1 LSIIGVTGCLTAT
14 DNILRLEETESMG
27 SVLDVAE
34 IIKQINGNKE
44 LMAQIAKADP
54 KQGVELL
61 KKANIDVSEDDIKK
75 VQAAVADGKLDLGDL
90 KNLAGGLFKK

>member
-1 LSIIGVTGCLTAT
+1 MADI
-14 DNILRLEETESMG
+14 
-27 SVLDVAE
+27 AE
-34 IIKQINGNKE
+34 IIKKVSENKE

-54 KQGVELL
+54 AQAKDFL

-75 VQAAVADGKLDLGDL
+75 VQAAVSDGKLDLGDL

>member
-1 LSIIGVTGCLTAT
+1 M
-14 DNILRLEETESMG
+14 EEKEMG
-27 SVLDVAE
+27 SIMDVAD

-54 KQGVELL
+54 KEGVALL

>member
-1 LSIIGVTGCLTAT
+1 
-14 DNILRLEETESMG
+14 MG
-27 SVLDVAE
+27 DITE
-34 IIKQINGNKE
+34 IIKKINGNKE

-75 VQAAVADGKLDLGDL
+75 VQAAFSDGKIDLNDI

>member
-1 LSIIGVTGCLTAT
+1 MA
-14 DNILRLEETESMG
+14 
-27 SVLDVAE
+27 DVAE
-34 IIKQINGNKE
+34 IIKKVSENKE

-54 KQGVELL
+54 AQAKDLL

-75 VQAAVADGKLDLGDL
+75 VQAAVSDGKLDLGDI

>member
-1 LSIIGVTGCLTAT
+1 
-14 DNILRLEETESMG
+14 MG
-27 SVLDVAE
+27 SILDVAD

-54 KQGVELL
+54 KEGVALL

-75 VQAAVADGKLDLGDL
+75 VQAAVADGKLNLGDL
-90 KNLAGGLFKK
+90 KDLAGGLFKK